1 MADPILKRVYEYP
14 LASIFNGV
22 FAQDKL
28 GGITESVGPDQVFA
42 ALDAEG
48 FARDIDLPAP
58 SSEMPQDLGT
68 ASSGS
73 GDDYSRADHRHKKPS
88 LADLGAAAVS
98 HNHTTAQVTGL
109 DTALAAKEPSL
120 GNPGGTTPLWLR
132 TIAGV
137 RSWVTLAVADIS
149 DLSTVLAN
157 YLTKNNPTFTGILSG
172 PLAKIGTTTSAPGS
186 VTQLIVASTT
196 DAASIKVESTAAGK
210 LAAFWANTPN
220 GDVVFEIRDDGLD
233 GCPVGAWGI
242 RHTSGFAMWGN
253 GGGVFVHK
261 PLDFSGALS
270 QSGTQRITSGGGF
283 RGVDLKLTG
292 LVAGAGKITR
302 IGADGAIEAA
312 TNPDPKGYA
321 SVGGNAG
328 TVSSAAF
335 ASVLGGPQIVAG
347 DWVDGA
353 SFELKGVIR
362 SDSGGAFE
370 LRFSVGSL
378 ATPVI
383 VMPANTVYADVEVR
397 VLVTGANVQLTYKA
411 TRVASGGEV
420 YAKAGTSTGAY
431 GSGPEYAI
439 VAEVKP
445 SVTQDFSTANIAH
458 RRTT

>member
-1 MADPILKRVYEYP
+1 MADPILKRLYEYP

-137 RSWVTLAVADIS
+137 RAWVQLVAADIT
-149 DLSTVLAN
+149 DLSTALAA
-157 YLTKNNPTFTGILSG
+157 YLTKNNPTFTGLLTG
-172 PLAKIGTTTSAPGS
+172 PQAKIGDASGASSFVMRLKAADHCQQLNQTTGTSKTAAYLVSTPVSIWAWGAMDTGLSGAPVGCWA
-186 VTQLIVASTT
+186 IN
-196 DAASIKVESTAAGK
+196 DAFEARVWGTAAGM
-210 LAAFWANTPN
+210 W
-220 GDVVFEIRDDGLD
+220 IR
-233 GCPVGAWGI
+233 GA
-242 RHTSGFAMWGN
+242 
-253 GGGVFVHK
+253 
-261 PLDFSGALS
+261 LDFTGALS
-270 QSGTQRITSGGGF
+270 QGGTQRITSGGGF

-292 LVAGAGKITR
+292 LVAGAGKMTR
-302 IGADGAIEAA
+302 IGADGAVEAA

-383 VMPANTVYADVEVR
+383 VMPANTVYVDVEVR
-397 VLVTGANVQLTYKA
+397 VLVTGTNAQLTYKA

-420 YAKAGTSTGAY
+420 YAKAGTSTGAC

-439 VAEVKP
+439 VTEVKP